1 MKKPKI
7 ILDSDDTDLLNPN
20 FGKESYKELKKIKA
34 DGEIEEYG
42 LDFILP
48 NGYKKVKAGDIIL
61 LSYPEVD
68 IFCEVRISM
77 LFSSG
82 RQNLYLR
89 YKDFVF
95 KTENEE

>member
-7 ILDSDDTDLLNPN
+7 ILNSEDTDLLNPN
-20 FGKESYKELKKIKA
+20 FGKEAYYELKNIKA
-34 DGEIEEYG
+34 LNIIHEYG
-42 LDFILP
+42 LDLMLP
-48 NGYKKVKAGDIIL
+48 SGYKEVKAGDIIL

-68 IFCEVRISM
+68 VFCEVRGFM

-82 RQNLYLR
+82 KQKLYLR

-95 KTENEE
+95 KGLK

>member
-1 MKKPKI
+1 MRKPKI
-7 ILDSDDTDLLNPN
+7 ILDSEDTDLLNPN
-20 FGKESYKELKKIKA
+20 FGKEAYKELKKIKE

-42 LDFILP
+42 LNFRLP

-68 IFCEVRISM
+68 IFCEVRTSM

-82 RQNLYLR
+82 RQDLCLQ
-89 YKDFVF
+89 YKNFVF
-95 KTENEE
+95 KKGNE